1 MTVRIICDSAC
12 DLPKEVIN
20 EYNLQVLP
28 INVINGNKEYK
39 DQVDID
45 PNEVYHKMREGEIFK
60 TSQITPIVFEEVFEK
75 MAKEKEDCI
84 YIGFS
89 SGLSATYQSALLA
102 KMAMEDKYDDFSIEI
117 IDSKAASGGYG
128 LIVYEVA
135 KAASKGESKEDLVKL
150 ANAYVKGVDQIFT
163 VDDIEYLYRGGR
175 VSRTSAI
182 LGGMLNIKPILEVND
197 GKLVPIEKVR
207 GRTKVFKRMLELIE
221 ERKLDSD
228 LENTT
233 IVITHGDYVDGANK
247 LKDMIYEKYGT
258 KNFIINSI
266 GAAIG
271 AHSGPGTIAL
281 FFVKQ
286 KI

>member
-281 FFVKQ
+281 FFMKQ

>member
-233 IVITHGDYVDGANK
+233 IVITHGDYVEGANK

>member
-233 IVITHGDYVDGANK
+233 IVITHGDYLDGANK

-281 FFVKQ
+281 FFMKQ